1 MMLRPIPIVDGNLL
15 DADVDVLIH
24 QANCQGTMG
33 SGIALQLKNAYPEVY
48 KADLAFELPLGKPR
62 LGEWSVAN
70 VWHHHT
76 GKPLQVI
83 NAYGQ
88 VTYGRGK
95 HTNEKKLLSIL
106 DAVFKQIA
114 DYEKL
119 TGTRSKIGVPY
130 RIGCARGGGDWD
142 TVLEGMMKLYNQYDV
157 DLVLYRYNG

>member
-1 MMLRPIPIVDGNLL
+1 MKLRPIPVINGNLL

-48 KADLAFELPLGKPR
+48 KADLTFSIPLGKER
-62 LGEWSVAN
+62 LGEWSVAD
-70 VWHHHT
+70 VRHRHT
-76 GKPLQVI
+76 GKLLQVV

-106 DAVFKQIA
+106 DAVFRQIH
-114 DYEKL
+114 DHQHE
-119 TGTRSKIGVPY
+119 TGIRLKIGIPHH
-130 RIGCARGGGDWD
+130 IGCARGGGDWNI
-142 TVLEGMMKLYNQYDV
+142 VLDGMTKLYNKYHV
-157 DLVLYRYNG
+157 DLVLYRYNA